1 VPGDGATLPD
11 LAYLCICQHCKI
23 VRFVILVRIRTNLE
37 GGRGRGRG
45 SSVRGA
51 RVRVPGQDWA
61 EGRGGGRGGL
71 LAGEEGGLAARGGGG
86 LAAEAG
92 GGMWPVWSLVVRLV
106 WSGLVRQLTD

>member
-1 VPGDGATLPD
+1 MPGDGATLPD

-23 VRFVILVRIRTNLE
+23 VRFVILVRIWTNLE
-37 GGRGRGRG
+37 GGRGGG
-45 SSVRGA
+45 QGAGVRGA
-51 RVRVPGQDWA
+51 GLDWA

-86 LAAEAG
+86 LVAEAG